1 MARKSNIKTEGGPS
15 LFDGVEPQ
23 ETPEK
28 GQGAQDQGHTA
39 DDWADLMKLCEETRE
54 DFKRAGVW
62 GLFPTETLLRR
73 GQTYYNQ
80 RVDTIRETMAEN
92 GATPD
97 VITAVCHDYAAVLF
111 GSVKFEATPEQ
122 MQKALKALQPYEAFT
137 IDRYALYFALLVNYS
152 RFLLRF
158 HDYTEAVKNEN
169 ATEETKRAYL
179 SGFYPAMDAR
189 AVRWLLNIG
198 YFQPAD
204 FAGFDPAEMN
214 AFFTRIAQY
223 SALGEYTLYYTV
235 ARLALLATVDEM
247 GEIDPPPFLN
257 TQTSITDF
265 CEQVLRETAENLN
278 AAAEKFAEAF
288 TSATRAKQ
296 EQARQAGKNW
306 HDDTNAPP
314 VKIHENYGIV
324 LSQPVNV
331 SPNGSTITKTLP
343 IKRYIDDYNEHPQR
357 YSNVAVKGTVTEQ
370 SVQRVIEGANL
381 LPQYLSGAMIRG
393 AGGSLEFHTNLSEFA
408 EICGYVDAGQAE
420 QAALLGALL
429 LLKNLY
435 FVVDKPYKYH
445 EYKDR
450 KGRTRRKQ
458 VGGPTAMQFINV
470 PVIGLETGEL
480 VIEVYPESLK
490 GRPTLITHRTFKQLQ
505 SQNKSTRQSRF
516 NYQIATKSH
525 KSERV
530 LIDKVFGLEDML
542 KQAET
547 DVERKRVKTYIQ
559 NHRAEFRAKMLG
571 WFERYVEMGI
581 LTDFTR
587 EPSKT
592 DKRDYVLTWHCPDPS
607 KLDPP
612 PFDPQEQEQEPDEQ

>member
-137 IDRYALYFALLVNYS
+137 IDRYALYFALFVNYS

-214 AFFTRIAQY
+214 AFFTRIAEF

-235 ARLALLATVDEM
+235 ARLALLATVDEIA
-247 GEIDPPPFLN
+247 EVEPPPFLN
-257 TQTSITDF
+257 AQNSILTY
-265 CEQVLRETAENLN
+265 CEQVLEETADALN
-278 AAAEKFAEAF
+278 GAADKFAEAI

-296 EQARQAGKNW
+296 EQARQAGKDW
-306 HDDTNAPP
+306 HDDTNTPP

-324 LSQPVNV
+324 LSRPVNV
-331 SPNGSTITKTLP
+331 SPYGAEIVNTLP
-343 IKRYIDDYNEHPQR
+343 VQRYIDEFKQKNPTFGNITQM
-357 YSNVAVKGTVTEQ
+357 TVQ
-370 SVQRVIEGANL
+370 KVFEGVNL
-381 LPQYLSGAMIRG
+381 LPQYLSGSMIRG
-393 AGGSLEFHTNLSEFA
+393 EGGRLGFHTNISEFA
-408 EICGYVDAGQAE
+408 EICGYADANQDE
-420 QAALLGALL
+420 KRALLGCLQIL
-429 LLKNLY
+429 DGLY
-435 FVVDKPYKYH
+435 FVVDKPQRYI
-445 EYKDR
+445 EITNP
-450 KGRTRRKQ
+450 KGRKVKRKIGGREAVRFLIIRS
-458 VGGPTAMQFINV
+458 VG
-470 PVIGLETGEL
+470 LDTGNL
-480 VIEVYPESLK
+480 YIEVYPESLK
-490 GRPTLITHRTFKQLQ
+490 GRPTLITPKRHKQLQ
-505 SQNKSTRQSRF
+505 AEAKGLTQSRF
-516 NYQIATKSH
+516 NAQIETKSH
-525 KSERV
+525 KSERD
-530 LIDKVFGLEDML
+530 LIDEVFGLHDMIEY
-542 KQAET
+542 ATPE
-547 DVERKRVKTYIQ
+547 ERPKVIKYVQ
-559 NHRAEFRAKMLG
+559 GHRAEFRTKMLG
-571 WFERYVEMGI
+571 WFKRYVEAGI
-581 LTDFTR
+581 ITDFKR

-592 DKRDYVLTWHCPDPS
+592 DKRDYVLSWHCPDPS
-607 KLDPP
+607 KLDPRP
-612 PFDPQEQEQEPDEQ
+612 TAQDEQEPDEQ

>member
-169 ATEETKRAYL
+169 ATEETKRAYI

-247 GEIDPPPFLN
+247 GEVDPPPFLN

-278 AAAEKFAEAF
+278 NAADKFAEAF
-288 TSATRAKQ
+288 TAATQAKQ

-324 LSQPVNV
+324 LSRPVNV
-331 SPNGSTITKTLP
+331 SPNGAEIVNTLP
-343 IKRYIDDYNEHPQR
+343 VQRYIDDFNAHPTK
-357 YSNVAVKGTVTEQ
+357 YSNLVIDATVTQ
-370 SVQRVIEGANL
+370 MTVQKVFEGVNL
-381 LPQYLSGAMIRG
+381 LPQYLADKMQIGPNGQYIYR
-393 AGGSLEFHTNLSEFA
+393 TNISEFA
-408 EICGYVDAGQAE
+408 EFCGYVDASQP
-420 QAALLGALL
+420 QKMALLGALL
-429 LLKNLY
+429 ISSNIY
-435 FVVDKPYKYH
+435 FILEKPIRYEEFTNVKGHVV
-445 EYKDR
+445 
-450 KGRTRRKQ
+450 KQ
-458 VGGPTAMQFINV
+458 KTGGVVAMQFVNV
-470 PVIGLETGEL
+470 PEIGRDTGNL
-480 VIEVYPESLK
+480 IIEVRPESLK
-490 GRPTLITHRTFKQLQ
+490 GHPTFITADIYKKLRETSKGL
-505 SQNKSTRQSRF
+505 TQSRF
-516 NYQIATKSH
+516 NAQVTSKSH
-525 KSERV
+525 KSEND
-530 LIDKVFGLEDML
+530 LIDEVFGFRDMREHATPSTL
-542 KQAET
+542 PK
-547 DVERKRVKTYIQ
+547 VNTYIRK
-559 NHRAEFRAKMLG
+559 NRPNARNKMLR
-571 WFERYVEMGI
+571 WFDDYVKAGI
-581 LTDFTR
+581 LTHYKR

-592 DKRDYVLTWHCPDPS
+592 TKGDYVLSWDCVKPD
-607 KLDPP
+607 KLKTIE
-612 PFDPQEQEQEPDEQ
+612 PFLQEPDEQ

>member
-80 RVDTIRETMAEN
+80 RVDTIRETMADN

-122 MQKALKALQPYEAFT
+122 MQNALKALQPYEAFT

-169 ATEETKRAYL
+169 ATEETKRAYI

-278 AAAEKFAEAF
+278 AAADKFAEAF
-288 TSATRAKQ
+288 TAATQAKQ

-324 LSQPVNV
+324 LSRPVNV
-331 SPNGSTITKTLP
+331 SPNGAEIVNTLP
-343 IKRYIDDYNEHPQR
+343 VQRYIDDFNAHPTK
-357 YSNVAVKGTVTEQ
+357 YSNLVIDATVTQ
-370 SVQRVIEGANL
+370 MTVQKVFEGVNL
-381 LPQYLSGAMIRG
+381 LPSYLSGTMQI
-393 AGGSLEFHTNLSEFA
+393 AGNGCYIYRTNISEFA
-408 EICGYVDAGQAE
+408 EICGYADANQDE
-420 QAALLGALL
+420 KRALLGGLILL
-429 LLKNLY
+429 SNLY
-435 FVVDKPYKYH
+435 FVVDKPHRYE
-445 EYKDR
+445 EYTTA
-450 KGRTRRKQ
+450 KGRHVKRKT
-458 VGGPTAMQFINV
+458 GGRSALRFLNV
-470 PVIGLETGEL
+470 PEIGIDSGEL
-480 VIEVYPESLK
+480 RIEVYPESLR
-490 GRPTLITHRTFKQLQ
+490 GRPTLITPETYKQLRAEA
-505 SQNKSTRQSRF
+505 KGLTQSRF
-516 NYQIATKSH
+516 NFQIATKSH
-525 KSERV
+525 KSELD
-530 LIDKVFGLEDML
+530 LIDEVFGYRDMIENATPDEL
-542 KQAET
+542 PKVTKYVQGHRSR
-547 DVERKRVKTYIQ
+547 ERGRL
-559 NHRAEFRAKMLG
+559 LG
-571 WFERYVEMGI
+571 WFEQYVRAGI
-581 LTDFTR
+581 ITDFKR

-592 DKRDYVLTWHCPDPS
+592 NKRDFVLSWHCPDPS

-612 PFDPQEQEQEPDEQ
+612 PFDPQEPIQEPDEQ